1 MVLSATANQNRGNR
15 KIGFVLIFCL
25 FFCGAGTLAPAA
37 MAPAAAD
44 SAKSSP
50 AKKEA
55 EVKVLTEVE
64 RQRLE
69 ALKTASGLRK
79 IYYEYLHE
87 GSPYRSVLLALATLL
102 VLLVVRK
109 YTTRLL
115 KRYADPRAHKSE
127 NLERFMKTWNTLWK
141 FVISIFVIMALSG
154 SFKWLGLS
162 AAFLGMM
169 LGWSLQAPV
178 TGIAAWLMIVLK
190 RPFKIG
196 DRVIISGIIG
206 DVTDITL
213 THIILN
219 QVGGTV
225 GGEEPSGRAVLIPN
239 AILFGQIITNYTLDE
254 KYMLDEVP
262 VRLTFDSDYEVARK
276 IMLEAASAVT
286 AEIIADTKQEPF
298 VRSEFFD
305 AGVLVRLRYQ
315 SIPVRRQELSSLIVE
330 RILAGFKENYP
341 TVRYC
346 YPRSA
351 IRYRWEDSSE
361 VESGAPVSE

>member
-1 MVLSATANQNRGNR
+1 VIRKFGASAVLMA
-15 KIGFVLIFCL
+15 VLL
-25 FFCGAGTLAPAA
+25 VARAGDASAA
-37 MAPAAAD
+37 MAPGASGGEKSAAEKKAAEPKPL
-44 SAKSSP
+44 SAEEK
-50 AKKEA
+50 
-55 EVKVLTEVE
+55 
-64 RQRLE
+64 QRLE
-69 ALKTASGLRK
+69 DLKTATGVQRL
-79 IYYEYLHE
+79 YLLYLHE
-87 GSPYRSVLLALATLL
+87 GSPYRSVLLALVTLL
-102 VLLVVRK
+102 VLLVLRR

-127 NLERFMKTWNTLWK
+127 NVEKFLKTWNTLWK
-141 FVISIFVIMALSG
+141 IIIGIFVLMALSG
-154 SFKWLGLS
+154 SLKWLGLS

-196 DRVIISGIIG
+196 DRVIISAIIG

-219 QVGGTV
+219 QVGGTI

-239 AILFGQIITNYTLDE
+239 AILFGQVITNYTLDE

-262 VRLTFDSDYEVARK
+262 VRLTFDSDYELARS
-276 IMLEAASAVT
+276 IMLEAATTVT
-286 AEIIADTKQEPF
+286 AEIIADTSKDPF
-298 VRSEFFD
+298 IRAEFFD

-315 SIPVRRQELSSLIVE
+315 SIPARRQELSSLIVE
-330 RILAGFKENYP
+330 RVLAGFKKNYP
-341 TVRYC
+341 RVKYC

-351 IRYRWEDSSE
+351 IRYRWEDDAGDAAEEQASDS
-361 VESGAPVSE
+361 